1 MNDISPNAVFLS
13 SVFEP
18 SPEELRVFV
27 RAEKQRSRPAHERKT
42 PVLVLRPQPT
52 APMEVVDL
60 GSDKELPDFSQILAQ
75 SKKEG
80 MFDHF
85 ASYSYTRAQEKARR
99 ESQGGGFCICKFSAQ
114 GLRCEVLNSTF
125 IAGEA
130 PNLRYPR
137 YLRWG
142 EQRTEVREA

>member
-1 MNDISPNAVFLS
+1 MRSFVLRNNA
-13 SVFEP
+13 
-18 SPEELRVFV
+18 RVLHTK
-27 RAEKQRSRPAHERKT
+27 EKK

-52 APMEVVDL
+52 APRTHFPPPVEIVDL
-60 GSDKELPDFSQILAQ
+60 SSHKELPDFSQKLAQ

-85 ASYSYTRAQEKARR
+85 ASYSYTRAQEKAGS
-99 ESQGGGFCICKFSAQ
+99 ESQGGGLCICKVSAQ

-130 PNLRYPR
+130 PNLRYSR
-137 YLRWG
+137 YFR
-142 EQRTEVREA
+142 